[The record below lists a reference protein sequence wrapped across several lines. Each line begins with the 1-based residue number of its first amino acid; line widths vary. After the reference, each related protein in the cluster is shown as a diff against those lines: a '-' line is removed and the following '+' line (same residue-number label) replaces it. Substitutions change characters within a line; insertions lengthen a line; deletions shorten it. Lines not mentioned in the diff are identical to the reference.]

1 MSMRRAPWRP
11 ATRCWAVVDTA
22 IDETHPDLQ
31 GVVEAR
37 FDAVGGEAAALGHG
51 TSIAGAIAAH
61 GRIQGVAP
69 QVRILA
75 VRAFGATQAGPQGA
89 TLAILKGI
97 DWAAQAHARIVNM
110 SFAGQQDP
118 AMHRILAAAFDKG
131 IVLIAAAGNA
141 GRKSAPLFPAAD
153 EKVLAVTA
161 TDADDKLFENANI
174 GRYVAVAAPGVDVLL
189 PVPDGNYELET
200 GTSVSAALVSGVA
213 ALVLQLHPTLAP
225 AALRKL
231 LTATAKPLGAG
242 GQDSDFGAGLVDAFR
257 ALSGDG
263 AQNGNAQAPAATQ

>member
-1 MSMRRAPWRP
+1 M
-11 ATRCWAVVDTA
+11 
-22 IDETHPDLQ
+22 
-31 GVVEAR
+31 
-37 FDAVGGEAAALGHG
+37 
-51 TSIAGAIAAH
+51 
-61 GRIQGVAP
+61 
-69 QVRILA
+69 
-75 VRAFGATQAGPQGA
+75 
-89 TLAILKGI
+89 
-97 DWAAQAHARIVNM
+97 
-110 SFAGQQDP
+110 
-118 AMHRILAAAFDKG
+118 
-131 IVLIAAAGNA
+131 
-141 GRKSAPLFPAAD
+141 
-153 EKVLAVTA
+153 
-161 TDADDKLFENANI
+161 
-174 GRYVAVAAPGVDVLL
+174 LL